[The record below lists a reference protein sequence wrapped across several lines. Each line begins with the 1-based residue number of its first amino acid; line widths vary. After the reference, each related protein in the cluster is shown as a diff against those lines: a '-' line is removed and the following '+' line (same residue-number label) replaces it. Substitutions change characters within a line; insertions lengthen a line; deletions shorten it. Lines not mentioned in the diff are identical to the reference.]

1 MQMVVL
7 SRSARIYTTRR
18 LVEAARERGHR
29 ARVIDPLEVELG
41 LGGAGPVLY
50 HRRRRFPRSDV
61 VVPRVGVSISQY
73 GLAVVNQLELGGI
86 PVLNGARAISATRN
100 KMRCLQLLAANG
112 VRIPT
117 TVMASNPSGL
127 KEMVRLVGGMP
138 VLLKLVSPGE
148 KTGVMVCETLESLEA
163 ALEAIQGLGQNV
175 IVQQYLLGARGRDL
189 RALVVGGRVVAAMR
203 RLPRTGRLARTLAS
217 GARFESAELRP
228 AFERA
233 ALAAARIVGLEV
245 CAVDMLEVKGGPRVF
260 EVNSSPGIREAE
272 EACGVDVAAAIVD
285 RAAALAGRRA
295 RPAPV
300 PLGRAQ
306 ARAGLNPLRGR
317 PSL

>member
-18 LVEAARERGHR
+18 LVEAARQRGHR
-29 ARVIDPLEVELG
+29 VRVIDPLEVDLG
-41 LGGAGPVLY
+41 LGGAGPALY
-50 HRRRRFPRSDV
+50 HRRRRFPRCDV

-86 PVLNGARAISATRN
+86 PVLNGARAISASRN
-100 KMRCLQLLAANG
+100 KMRCLQLLAASG
-112 VRIPT
+112 VRVPA
-117 TVMASNPSGL
+117 TVMASNASGL

-138 VLLKLVSPGE
+138 VLVKLVSPGE

-163 ALEAIQGLGQNV
+163 ALEAIHGLGQNV

-189 RALVVGGRVVAAMR
+189 RALVVGGGGVAAMR

-217 GARFESAELRP
+217 GARFEAAQLRP
-228 AFERA
+228 AFERT

-272 EACGVDVAAAIVD
+272 EACGVDVAGAIVD
-285 RAAALAGRRA
+285 RAAALADRRA
-295 RPAPV
+295 RPAAL